1 MRGGEL
7 VFGYG
12 SLVSI
17 GVGRRAVLRGHR
29 RVWGVAMDN
38 RRDLEGYKSYRL
50 RTDGSRPAVFV
61 AFLDIVQDP
70 GTDTEGVL
78 VAVDEMALAEL
89 DARERN
95 YERIDVSAA
104 FDDAPGRIW
113 TYRGSPAGR
122 ARLKRG
128 DLERCVVVDRTYLA
142 AVRAGFAAHGIDVD
156 IDPAPLPVLD
166 LERRELPAAPGGAT
180 GR

>member
-1 MRGGEL
+1 MSGGEL

-50 RTDGSRPAVFV
+50 RTDGSRPSVFV

-70 GTDTEGVL
+70 GADTEGVL
-78 VAVDEMALAEL
+78 VAVDEAALVAL

-95 YERIDVSAA
+95 YERIDISTA
-104 FDDAPGRIW
+104 FDDRHGRIW

-122 ARLKRG
+122 ARLERG
-128 DLERCVVVDRTYLA
+128 SLERSVVVDRAYLA
-142 AVRAGFAAHGIDVD
+142 AVRAGFAAHGIRADVD
-156 IDPAPLPVLD
+156 PPLPVLD
-166 LERRELPAAPGGAT
+166 LERRELPKAPGGAT